1 MKMIPISKK
10 SKVYICSPYH
20 NTGGPKSLH
29 QLASKLSAIIPNVYI
44 VYEYEGKFC
53 DKKSP
58 LYDFPGL
65 KIASKDEISDSPN
78 NVIIVPEASTSLLNR
93 LQRIQKV
100 IWWLSKDY
108 YQKRNLW
115 EISKEYAEDKKISL
129 ALTPLIF
136 FGKLIKHPELKKM
149 IKRAEVVRR
158 EDFPSLYHLYNCE
171 YVREF
176 LVSNNVPESR
186 MQYLCGP
193 LEKNFLHLKY
203 ADIKGFKQKYVTY
216 NPAKIDEGFLLKVKK
231 YLRTKNVDIKFVPIK
246 NMTRKQVFD
255 TLRGA
260 KLYIDFGTFPGPER
274 MPREAV
280 SLYCNIITSKKGSA
294 ANNVDVP
301 IPRENKFDLTDENVP
316 KVGQLMLQ
324 MIENY
329 EDYVSQGDQ
338 YREKVYD
345 QIESFDQ
352 RIANIFDIK

>member
-1 MKMIPISKK
+1 MS
-10 SKVYICSPYH
+10 
-20 NTGGPKSLH
+20 
-29 QLASKLSAIIPNVYI
+29 
-44 VYEYEGKFC
+44 
-53 DKKSP
+53 
-58 LYDFPGL
+58 
-65 KIASKDEISDSPN
+65 
-78 NVIIVPEASTSLLNR
+78 
-93 LQRIQKV
+93 
-100 IWWLSKDY
+100 
-108 YQKRNLW
+108 
-115 EISKEYAEDKKISL
+115 
-129 ALTPLIF
+129 
-136 FGKLIKHPELKKM
+136 
-149 IKRAEVVRR
+149 
-158 EDFPSLYHLYNCE
+158 
-171 YVREF
+171 
-176 LVSNNVPESR
+176 
-186 MQYLCGP
+186 
-193 LEKNFLHLKY
+193 
-203 ADIKGFKQKYVTY
+203 
-216 NPAKIDEGFLLKVKK
+216 
-231 YLRTKNVDIKFVPIK
+231 
-246 NMTRKQVFD
+246 RKQVFD

>member
-1 MKMIPISKK
+1 MIHITKESNIY
-10 SKVYICSPYH
+10 VCSPYY

-29 QLASKLSAIIPNVYI
+29 QFASKLAKIIPNVYM
-44 VYEYEGKFC
+44 VYEYEGQFF
-53 DKKSP
+53 DRKKP

-65 KIASKDEISDSPN
+65 KIASKEDIDDSKD
-78 NVIIVPEASTSLLNR
+78 NVIIVPEASTDILNR
-93 LQRIQKV
+93 FKNIKKV
-100 IWWLSKDY
+100 IWWLSKDF
-108 YQKRNLW
+108 YQKYNLW
-115 EISKEYAEDKKISL
+115 DASKQYIEKKKLSK
-129 ALTPLIF
+129 ALIPVVYV
-136 FGKLIKHPELKKM
+136 GKLVKNPKLYKSIVRARSLKPS
-149 IKRAEVVRR
+149 E
-158 EDFPSLYHLYNCE
+158 FPQIYHLYNCE
-171 YVREF
+171 YVKDF
-176 LVSNNVPESR
+176 LTASGVPDDR
-186 MQYLCGP
+186 MHYLCGP
-193 LEKNFLHLKY
+193 LENSFLHLKY
-203 ADIKGFKQKYVTY
+203 RDIAPFKKNFVAY
-216 NPAKIDEGFLLKVKK
+216 NPAKIDQEFLYKIKK
-231 YLRTKNVDIKFVPIK
+231 YIFTKNKDIKFIPIQ
-246 NMTRKQVFD
+246 NMSRKQVFD

-329 EDYVSQGDQ
+329 GDYVSQGDQ

-352 RIANIFDIK
+352 RIGSIFDIK